1 MHGNVELAEDELC
14 KYLTMLTEV
23 FGPIFIKLE
32 WGGGWWMG
40 TLSFASAPVLERD
53 SE

>member
-1 MHGNVELAEDELC
+1 MHRNVELAVDELC
-14 KYLTMLTEV
+14 EYLTMLTEV

-32 WGGGWWMG
+32 RGGGWWVV
-40 TLSFASAPVLERD
+40 SFASAPVLGRD